1 LERNKTRNR
10 IIMKDTMKH
19 HIEELQTSASRM
31 LVLNSDNS
39 MLISYFKDLKNKL
52 EYLYELNEIDNQA
65 NWTEIQNAFH
75 SILKIDTEL
84 TEVDLKIKV
93 KEAPIPKT
101 GILTIKMY

>member
-1 LERNKTRNR
+1 
-10 IIMKDTMKH
+10 MKDTMKY
-19 HIEELQTSASRM
+19 HIEELQISAARM

-52 EYLYELNEIDNQA
+52 QYLYKLNEIDNQE
-65 NWTEIQNAFH
+65 NWTEIQNAFN

-101 GILTIKMY
+101 GIVTIKMY

>member
-1 LERNKTRNR
+1 
-10 IIMKDTMKH
+10 MKDTMKH

-39 MLISYFKDLKNKL
+39 MLISYFKDLKEKL
-52 EYLYELNEIDNQA
+52 QYLYELNELDNQA
-65 NWTEIQNAFH
+65 NWIEIQNAFN

-84 TEVDLKIKV
+84 TEVNLKIKV

-101 GILTIKMY
+101 GIVTIKMY

>member
-1 LERNKTRNR
+1 
-10 IIMKDTMKH
+10 MKDTMKH

-52 EYLYELNEIDNQA
+52 EYLYELNEIDDKA
-65 NWTEIQNAFH
+65 NWTEIQNAFN

-93 KEAPIPKT
+93 KEAPDVKT
-101 GILTIKMY
+101 GKITIKMY

>member
-1 LERNKTRNR
+1 
-10 IIMKDTMKH
+10 MKDTMKN

-52 EYLYELNEIDNQA
+52 EYLYELNEMENQE
-65 NWTEIQNAFH
+65 NWTEIQNAFN

-93 KEAPIPKT
+93 KEAPIPKV
-101 GILTIKMY
+101 GIVTIKMY

>member
-1 LERNKTRNR
+1 
-10 IIMKDTMKH
+10 MKDTMKY

-39 MLISYFKDLKNKL
+39 MLISFFKDLKNKL
-52 EYLYELNEIDNQA
+52 EYLYELNEIDNQT
-65 NWTEIQNAFH
+65 NWNEIQNAFN

-93 KEAPIPKT
+93 KEATIPKT
-101 GILTIKMY
+101 GIVTIKMY

>member
-1 LERNKTRNR
+1 
-10 IIMKDTMKH
+10 MKDTMKH

-52 EYLYELNEIDNQA
+52 EYLYELNEMDNQA
-65 NWTEIQNAFH
+65 NWTEIQNAFN

-93 KEAPIPKT
+93 KEAPDVKT
-101 GILTIKMY
+101 GKITIKMY